1 MYGPTILVSAC
12 EPSGQLHAADVIHAV
27 SRRQAANFVGIGGA
41 DMADAGCRL
50 LYDVAGRSGM
60 LLGVTG
66 ALGWALPAFW
76 KLDRLMAGGKI
87 DLVMLV
93 DSPTFNLPLAR
104 RAKARGLPTLY
115 YIAPQVWAWGAFRLN
130 KIRRR
135 VDKLAVIL
143 PFEQQYFRDAGID
156 AQFVGHPFISQIDS
170 QVIDQPLL
178 ARLKG
183 AAPPRVLIMPGSRRH
198 VIKELLPL
206 QLKVAAGIRN
216 HFGQI
221 SLVIS
226 AWSDQ
231 AKEDITGILAHG
243 GVKAEVYSGA
253 NATLIEAAQ
262 LVLAASGT
270 GTLQVARAGVPL
282 IVMYNASRWGYRL
295 LGRHLIN
302 TPWLSLLNILASK
315 QLVPEFMPYI
325 RDLHAVQDAA
335 IKLLSNQDAA
345 QNLGRQLRRLIEQ
358 LHRPDPADNV
368 AQMLQEM
375 LANPPA

>member
-1 MYGPTILVSAC
+1 M
-12 EPSGQLHAADVIHAV
+12 HAADVIRAV
-27 SRRQAANFVGIGGA
+27 SRRQEANFVGIGGP

-50 LYDVAGRSGM
+50 LYDVVGRSGM
-60 LLGVTG
+60 LLGVAG

-76 KLDRLMAGGKI
+76 KFDRLMAGGKI

-104 RAKARGLPTLY
+104 RAKAYGLPTLY
-115 YIAPQVWAWGAFRLN
+115 YIAPQVWAWGAFRIK

-143 PFEQQYFRDAGID
+143 PFEQEYFRDAGLD
-156 AQFVGHPFISQIDS
+156 AQFVGHPFISQIDNEK
-170 QVIDQPLL
+170 IDQQLL
-178 ARLKG
+178 AGLK
-183 AAPPRVLIMPGSRRH
+183 ATSTPRVLIMPGSRRH

-206 QLKVAAGIRN
+206 QLKVAEGIKK

-221 SLVIS
+221 SLMIS
-226 AWSDQ
+226 AWSQQ
-231 AKEDITGILAHG
+231 AREDIAGILADQG
-243 GVKAEVYSGA
+243 ADAEVYSGA

-282 IVMYNASRWGYRL
+282 IVMYNASRWAYRL

-302 TPWLSLLNILASK
+302 IPHLSLLNILAGK
-315 QLVPEFMPYI
+315 QLAPEFMPYI
-325 RDLHAVQDAA
+325 RDSHAVQDAA
-335 IKLLSNQDAA
+335 IKLLSDKPAA
-345 QNLGRQLRRLIEQ
+345 EQ
-358 LHRPDPADNV
+358 LGQELRSVTEQLYRPDPADTV

-375 LANPPA
+375 LANRPA